1 QREKWEQEYAEAQ
14 ARWEAHKRQVAKGI
28 EEEAAAT
35 ETTSRGGATY
45 SSDTNSGGTLAD
57 DASLAAL
64 REKLSSNS

>member
-1 QREKWEQEYAEAQ
+1 
-14 ARWEAHKRQVAKGI
+14 VAKGI
-28 EEEAAAT
+28 EEEAAQSA

-45 SSDTNSGGTLAD
+45 SSDSNAGGTLAD